1 LRDKFDDFETEGQK
15 LSKTTIY
22 KTSLSRKRKRV
33 TRYDYDD
40 NEERRIEEAAAVPL
54 SANESFK
61 LGTYLPIIDAI
72 FAALNKRLGAYTEV
86 HNLFQVVLN
95 LSYMHEADIQNECQR
110 LAMNYPTD
118 LCCQTFPAE
127 MCQFLAFAR
136 ERGCTTP
143 QSQASIVD
151 SQGLQQTFPNV
162 DIALRMALSVMATNC
177 SGERSFSKLKII
189 KNKLRS
195 SMNDT
200 RLSSLALLSI
210 ESELLRSINLIKK
223 ICYI

>member
-1 LRDKFDDFETEGQK
+1 MSTF
-15 LSKTTIY
+15 
-22 KTSLSRKRKRV
+22 
-33 TRYDYDD
+33 
-40 NEERRIEEAAAVPL
+40 
-54 SANESFK
+54 
-61 LGTYLPIIDAI
+61 AI
-72 FAALNKRLGAYTEV
+72 FAALNKRLAAYTEV

-95 LSYMHEADIQNECQR
+95 LSYMHEADIHR

-118 LCCQTFPAE
+118 LCCQTFSGE

-143 QSQASIVD
+143 QSQASIID

-162 DIALRMALSVMATNC
+162 DIALRMALSIMATNC
-177 SGERSFSKLKII
+177 SGERSFRKLKII

-210 ESELLRSINLIKK
+210 ESELLRTINFDSSIKK
-223 ICYI
+223 FATSKARKVRV